1 MTREQ
6 IAACAERLPARE
18 RAEFLRLHREAGELL
33 REGWERRRQ
42 AWELYAPFRPQRL
55 RPSA

>member
-1 MTREQ
+1 MTPAQ
-6 IAACAERLPARE
+6 IERCAERLPARE

-42 AWELYAPFRPQRL
+42 AWEVYHPYRPRAQ
-55 RPSA
+55 A